1 MKSDIDEKNIDV
13 TFNSYCSINVPVFSD
28 SKTWSVTYVGVN
40 NLVSMNDDDR
50 ILKDVIENND
60 NEFIFAPLDINQDK
74 PNERNS
80 NNNNTAEDIS
90 NDGIYLALQD
100 SIKDRQT

>member
-1 MKSDIDEKNIDV
+1 MLLSIHIVRSMFLFLV
-13 TFNSYCSINVPVFSD
+13 TRKP
-28 SKTWSVTYVGVN
+28 GQLH